1 MLLIEQYRI
10 VCKYSKSEADTDCIL
25 SYFDYKLKEK
35 GINPKPCPI
44 YDDEGEAV
52 AEDYPPDYH
61 YLADYVNNVASQME
75 FEVLPEEA
83 EKNIAESFKK
93 YTKKYY
99 TDKEIDWF
107 KDYSIEQVI
116 EKSQISQKWKDN
128 FELMEQRKKDFLNL
142 SISKK
147 VQKILQG

>member
-10 VCKYSKSEADTDCIL
+10 VCKYSKIEADTDCIL

-83 EKNIAESFKK
+83 EKILLNRLRSILKNITQIKK
-93 YTKKYY
+93 
-99 TDKEIDWF
+99 
-107 KDYSIEQVI
+107 
-116 EKSQISQKWKDN
+116 
-128 FELMEQRKKDFLNL
+128 
-142 SISKK
+142 
-147 VQKILQG
+147 